1 MAKVETT
8 VYFSNTNPINNA
20 IKGQNTPIAVIAN
33 VNEKRSS
40 KNFHERIPLTFLD
53 NTTPKQTPIPI
64 IDIITREYTVKNVV
78 NIANILSFIKE
89 PLPI

>member
-33 VNEKRSS
+33 VNEKKSS
-40 KNFHERIPLTFLD
+40 KNFHERMPLTFLD
-53 NTTPKQTPIPI
+53 NTTPKQTPIPT
-64 IDIITREYTVKNVV
+64 IDTITREYTVKNVV
-78 NIANILSFIKE
+78 NIVII
-89 PLPI
+89 IIY